1 MRMRPVL
8 LALLIGCS
16 IGQAADAGT
25 LITNAADLVRATYCA
40 NPKSG
45 TEFKITGKV
54 TYKRAST
61 PAFAVRDKTGPVVI
75 YGDGDSL
82 ASADPSV
89 GDIVTVTGRI
99 LVNDSRRASLRCSG
113 IEIIGHT
120 TPDTP
125 YDITAR
131 EMLSGRHDF
140 QFTRLTGRV
149 RDVAFSETNAEWL
162 FLTLICKDTIIYAG
176 VPWTDSASFR
186 PDDLIDARVSV
197 EGVCL
202 KYDLSFRTQQ
212 GRVFKIAN
220 PDSIRILTP
229 APADPFKVPEISQ
242 IRDRT
247 PMEYAFLGC
256 HRAVGHVIASWRNR
270 NALIRTADGSLVNL
284 KLATTNAPAYGTCIE
299 AAGLPETD
307 FYRLRLTRCRWR
319 AVNRPGIPLEEPT
332 EVAPWTQLTHARSRL
347 ELSPAWQGKAVK
359 LTGTVR
365 DVSDK
370 DDDAPHL
377 TLTDGTHALSV
388 DASSCPHALDGVGV
402 GSVVTVAGTCVLE
415 SESYNPST
423 LFPQAKGSF
432 IAIRSPDDVI
442 ILSKPPWWTPRR
454 LMTVIGILLVALLC
468 ILIWNAALRLAALRK
483 GRELFREQV
492 GHVKAKLKTEER
504 TRLAVELHDTLAQN
518 LTGVSMEIEAAN
530 DLRGNAPPE
539 MMTHLDFA
547 AKALKSCRDEL
558 RNCLWDL
565 RSQALEEQD
574 MNTAILRTL
583 QPHVNDSRIA
593 VRFNVPRAKISDNT
607 AHALL
612 RVIRELVINAIRHG
626 NATAVR
632 VAGSLDPD
640 VLRCSVTD
648 DGCGFDPET
657 APGVLQ
663 GHFGLQGIRERI
675 DELGGTLVLDS
686 VLGKGSKATI
696 TIPLPKET

>member
-1 MRMRPVL
+1 MRIRSVF
-8 LALLIGCS
+8 LALLFGCS
-16 IGQAADAGT
+16 VGQAAGASA
-25 LITNAADLVRATYCA
+25 LITNAADLVRETYCDDPA
-40 NPKSG
+40 IGSG
-45 TEFKITGKV
+45 FRITGKI

-61 PAFAVRDKTGPVVI
+61 PAFAIRDATGSVVI
-75 YGDGDSL
+75 YGHAGSPAYSDL
-82 ASADPSV
+82 AV
-89 GDIVTVTGRI
+89 GDIATATG
-99 LVNDSRRASLRCSG
+99 LVQVAGGRRASLRYTG
-113 IEIIGHT
+113 IAVIGHE
-120 TPDTP
+120 TPDAP

-149 RDVAFSETNAEWL
+149 RDVAFSETNSEWL
-162 FLTLICKDTIIYAG
+162 FLTLICGDAIVYAG

-197 EGVCL
+197 DGVCL

-212 GRVFKIAN
+212 GRVFKIAS

-229 APADPFKVPEISQ
+229 APADPFDVPEISR

-256 HRAVGHVIASWRNR
+256 HRAAGHVIASWRKR
-270 NALIRTADGSLVNL
+270 NVLIRTADDSLVNL
-284 KLATTNAPAYGTCIE
+284 ELATTNAPAYGTCIE
-299 AAGLPETD
+299 AAGLPGAD
-307 FYRLRLTRCRWR
+307 FYHLRLTRCRWR
-319 AVNRPGIPLEEPT
+319 MIDRPAIPFEEPT
-332 EVAPWTQLTHARSRL
+332 EIEPWTLHTHSRSRL
-347 ELSPAWQGKAVK
+347 DFSPVWQGKAVK

-365 DVSDK
+365 EIQ
-370 DDDAPHL
+370 DDDGTSHL
-377 TLTDGTHALSV
+377 TLTDGSHVLSV
-388 DASSCPHALDGVGV
+388 DASACPHVLDGIKA
-402 GSVVTVAGTCVLE
+402 GSTLSVSGTCVLE

-432 IAIRSPDDVI
+432 IAIRCPSDIVV
-442 ILSKPPWWTPRR
+442 LSEPPWWTPRR
-454 LMTVIGILLVALLC
+454 LLNVIGILLVALLG
-468 ILIWNAALRLAALRK
+468 ILVWNAALRLAALRK

-492 GHVKAKLKTEER
+492 GHVKATLKTEER

-518 LTGVSMEIEAAN
+518 LTGVSMEIEAAH
-530 DLRGNAPPE
+530 DLRGDAPKQ
-539 MMTHLDFA
+539 MLDHLGIA

-612 RVIRELVINAIRHG
+612 RVIRELVVNAIRHG
-626 NATAVR
+626 NASAVR
-632 VAGSLDPD
+632 IAGSLDPD
-640 VLRCSVTD
+640 ALRCSVTD
-648 DGCGFDPET
+648 DGSGFDPES

-663 GHFGLQGIRERI
+663 GHFGIQGMRERI
-675 DELGGTLVLDS
+675 DELGGTLTIDS
-686 VLGKGSKATI
+686 APGKGAKAKI
-696 TIPLPKET
+696 AIPLPKET

>member
-1 MRMRPVL
+1 MRILTRILVF
-8 LALLIGCS
+8 ALFIGCLS
-16 IGQAADAGT
+16 RQALAEP
-25 LITNAADLVRATYCA
+25 ITNIDELVRCTYCD
-40 NPKSG
+40 NPKVG
-45 TEFKITGKV
+45 AEFAISGKV
-54 TYKRAST
+54 TYKRATGSV
-61 PAFAVRDKTGPVVI
+61 FAVRNGSESVVL
-75 YGDGDSL
+75 YGNYGSRL
-82 ASADPSV
+82 TPGKPTV
-89 GDIVTVTGRI
+89 GDIVTATGVI
-99 LVNDSRRASLRCSG
+99 QVSEHKRASLRCSG
-113 IEIIGHT
+113 IEVIGHA
-120 TPDTP
+120 TPDAP
-125 YDITAR
+125 YDITAQ

-149 RDVAFSETNAEWL
+149 RDIAFSETNAEWL
-162 FLTLICKDTIIYAG
+162 FLTLISEHSIIYAG
-176 VPWTDSASFR
+176 LPYSDTAAFR
-186 PDDLIDARVSV
+186 PDDLVGAKVSV

-202 KYDLSFRTQQ
+202 KYDLSFRVQQ
-212 GRVFKIAN
+212 GRVFKISG
-220 PDSIRILTP
+220 PDAVRILEP
-229 APADPFKVPEISQ
+229 APADPFNVPDVSL
-242 IRDRT
+242 IRDRP
-247 PMEYAFLGC
+247 PMDYAFLGF

-270 NALIRTADGSLVNL
+270 NVLIRGADGTLVNL
-284 KLATTNAPAYGTCIE
+284 KLATTNAPAYGVCVE

-307 FYRLRLTRCRWR
+307 FYHLRLTRCQWR
-319 AVNRPGIPLEEPT
+319 RTDLPTISLEEP
-332 EVAPWTQLTHARSRL
+332 ENVEPWSLLTNSRSRL
-347 ELSPAWQGKAVK
+347 GLSPAWQGRAVK

-365 DVSDK
+365 EISE
-370 DDDAPHL
+370 DDTPRL
-377 TLTDGTHALSV
+377 TLENGTRSVAV
-388 DASSCPHALDGVGV
+388 DASSCPNVLDGIEV
-402 GSVVTVAGTCVLE
+402 GSTLAVAGTCVLE

-423 LFPQAKGSF
+423 LFPQATGFF
-432 IAIRSPDDVI
+432 IAVRSPSDLTV
-442 ILSKPPWWTPRR
+442 LSEPPWWTPRR
-454 LMTVIGILLVALLC
+454 LWTVIGILLLAMLG
-468 ILIWNAALRLAALRK
+468 ILIWNATLRQVAVRK
-483 GRELFREQV
+483 GRELFREQL
-492 GHVKAKLKTEER
+492 GRVKADLRTEER

-530 DLRGNAPPE
+530 DLRGHAPQP
-539 MMTHLDFA
+539 MLDHLGIA

-565 RSQALEEQD
+565 RSQALEERD

-626 NATAVR
+626 NATAVK

-640 VLRCSVTD
+640 VLRCSGTD

>member
-1 MRMRPVL
+1 MRMRPFL

-16 IGQAADAGT
+16 VGQAADADT

-40 NPKSG
+40 NPRSDIK
-45 TEFKITGKV
+45 FRITGKV

-61 PAFAVRDKTGPVVI
+61 PAFAVRDATGPVVI
-75 YGDGDSL
+75 YGNGDRL
-82 ASADPSV
+82 VTADPSA
-89 GDIVTVTGRI
+89 GDIVTVTGGI
-99 LVNDSRRASLRCSG
+99 YVAGSRRASLRWSG
-113 IEIIGHT
+113 IDIIGHEA
-120 TPDTP
+120 PDAP

-149 RDVAFSETNAEWL
+149 RDIAFSETNSEWL
-162 FLTLICKDTIIYAG
+162 FLTLICGDTIIYAG
-176 VPWTDSASFR
+176 VPWTDSATFR
-186 PDDLIDARVSV
+186 PDDLVDAKVAV

-212 GRVFKIAN
+212 GRVFKIAS
-220 PDSIRILTP
+220 PDAIRILEP
-229 APADPFKVPEISQ
+229 APADPFEAPEVSRIQ
-242 IRDRT
+242 DRT

-256 HRAVGHVIASWRNR
+256 HRAIGHVIASWRNR
-270 NALIRTADGSLVNL
+270 NVLIRTADGTLVNL
-284 KLATTNAPAYGTCIE
+284 ELATTSTPAYGTCIE

-319 AVNRPGIPLEEPT
+319 AVDKPAIPLEEPT
-332 EVAPWTQLTHARSRL
+332 EIDTWAQLTHARSRL

-365 DVSDK
+365 DVSNEN
-370 DDDAPHL
+370 DDAPHL
-377 TLTDGTHALSV
+377 MLTDGTHVLSV
-388 DASSCPHALDGVGV
+388 DASSCPHVLDGVEV
-402 GSVVTVAGTCVLE
+402 GSVVAVAGTCVLE

-423 LFPQAKGSF
+423 LFPQAKDSF
-432 IAIRSPDDVI
+432 IAIRCPDDVI
-442 ILSKPPWWTPRR
+442 VLSKPPWWTPRR

-518 LTGVSMEIEAAN
+518 LTGVSMEIEAASG
-530 DLRGNAPPE
+530 LRGNSPPE

-565 RSQALEEQD
+565 RSQALEERD

-612 RVIRELVINAIRHG
+612 RVIRELVVNAIRHG

-632 VAGSLDPD
+632 IAGSLDPD

-648 DGCGFDPET
+648 NGCGFDPET

-663 GHFGLQGIRERI
+663 GHFGIQGMRERI
-675 DELGGTLVLDS
+675 DELGGTLTLDS
-686 VLGKGSKATI
+686 APGRGAKATI